1 MIVAENVICINFRI
15 IIYRRSRKRSRSRSR
30 KQHDENGRVSIH
42 ERLGPKR
49 GRSRERS
56 DDRAPASK
64 GGTDQKE
71 VYSSGENIL
80 VSVNFSR
87 RRKRIAEIAAKR
99 RPVAV
104 INLAVDDDKS
114 PVIEKG
120 DSPKEIINLDEG
132 WSTDDEPVRSKHKE
146 QPSSKKDSNAHKSS
160 KNKETGPKTPP
171 EPQVCNILKAFNY
184 LCSIFV

>member
-1 MIVAENVICINFRI
+1 MSV
-15 IIYRRSRKRSRSRSR
+15 
-30 KQHDENGRVSIH
+30 H

-56 DDRAPASK
+56 NERN
-64 GGTDQKE
+64 DQKE

-114 PVIEKG
+114 PVVEKG
-120 DSPKEIINLDEG
+120 DSPKEIIDLGEG
-132 WSTDDEPVRSKHKE
+132 WSSDEEVNKRPK
-146 QPSSKKDSNAHKSS
+146 QKDTTQKQKDLSGHKSS
-160 KNKETGPKTPP
+160 KAKETGPKTPP
-171 EPQVCNILKAFNY
+171 EPQVQRHNKLNY
-184 LCSIFV
+184 VE

>member
-1 MIVAENVICINFRI
+1 M
-15 IIYRRSRKRSRSRSR
+15 
-30 KQHDENGRVSIH
+30 SIH

-56 DDRAPASK
+56 EDRAPAAT
-64 GGTDQKE
+64 GGADKKE

-114 PVIEKG
+114 PVVEMG
-120 DSPKEIINLDEG
+120 DSPKEVINLDEG

-146 QPSSKKDSNAHKSS
+146 HKDHKEHKEQPSNKKDSSSHKSS

-171 EPQVCNILKAFNY
+171 EPQVKKF
-184 LCSIFV
+184 